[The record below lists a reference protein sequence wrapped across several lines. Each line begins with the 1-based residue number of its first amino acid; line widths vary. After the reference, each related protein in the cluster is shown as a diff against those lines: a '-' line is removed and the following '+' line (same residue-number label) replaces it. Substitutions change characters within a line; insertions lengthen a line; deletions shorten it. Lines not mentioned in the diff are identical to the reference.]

1 MEPITLFA
9 RIADPAMVAR
19 RLRELAPAVEIDG
32 PDETWRKAVLVF
44 GAGSNQRKLTFHHDP
59 DYYSGQNWAE
69 QMSGMRGYFSRF
81 PDTDRKPRV
90 MMLTT
95 TFKFSLGA
103 VFNPDFDPKGDP
115 RLGVLF
121 AIAELLDGV
130 LFTQASLRDAR
141 GRVLFAS
148 GGKNKEDPN
157 AVWPRV
163 AAEVSVADPV
173 GAAAHEASRPKPP
186 FDEDESADA
195 PTAGRVARRALTL
208 TALSARAILERD
220 IANPKARTIHQDL
233 MDWVRDISIDD
244 EFEPE
249 EREMWQQPLGQ
260 VAQQQQI
267 DSTWRLEGLV
277 VLAWALGRFAIPP
290 HDQLVE
296 FNSLWAS
303 LGFLNS
309 PTARTLLAN
318 QTLRSR
324 KEIGA
329 LRNRLF
335 ALHWRLRNYYLNPK
349 VMDFAGFARTC
360 RFGPLDI
367 SGVPLVDGDLG
378 LGGERIDRASPNLFS
393 SAHCAAQE
401 RHRAA
406 NWLGEGPEQYSKASV
421 AT

>member
-1 MEPITLFA
+1 
-9 RIADPAMVAR
+9 
-19 RLRELAPAVEIDG
+19 
-32 PDETWRKAVLVF
+32 
-44 GAGSNQRKLTFHHDP
+44 
-59 DYYSGQNWAE
+59 
-69 QMSGMRGYFSRF
+69 
-81 PDTDRKPRV
+81 
-90 MMLTT
+90 
-95 TFKFSLGA
+95 
-103 VFNPDFDPKGDP
+103 
-115 RLGVLF
+115 
-121 AIAELLDGV
+121 
-130 LFTQASLRDAR
+130 
-141 GRVLFAS
+141 
-148 GGKNKEDPN
+148 
-157 AVWPRV
+157 
-163 AAEVSVADPV
+163 
-173 GAAAHEASRPKPP
+173 
-186 FDEDESADA
+186 
-195 PTAGRVARRALTL
+195 
-208 TALSARAILERD
+208 
-220 IANPKARTIHQDL
+220 
-233 MDWVRDISIDD
+233 
-244 EFEPE
+244 
-249 EREMWQQPLGQ
+249 MWQQPLGQ

-303 LGFLNS
+303 LCFLNS

-406 NWLGEGPEQYSKASV
+406 NWLWLSVWGLAAAGVVALVVLARRRLGARRAWLAPLAALPVALVVLFFLFGAVNTLLPASF
-421 AT
+421 